1 MIGIILAGG
10 TGSRLWPLTKVIS
23 KQLLPVHDKPMIY
36 YPLTTLMLSGINEI
50 LVITNPAYLNNYTDL
65 LGNGSQW
72 GLKISIIPQEFPK
85 GIADVF
91 NLVPTS
97 YQDKNCALIL
107 GDNLLY
113 GVGLGTSLM
122 DVHKGNGAL
131 AFAYYV
137 ANPSS
142 FGVVELSDIGL
153 PLAIT
158 EKPSKPKSNYAIPGL
173 YFFDSSVYKK
183 VKNLTPSPRG
193 ELEVTDL
200 LSMYLQE
207 KTLEIKILE
216 RGTAWLDTGT
226 PEDLISASEFVRV
239 IEERQGLKIGSPEE
253 VALRQ
258 QFINENDFNKIINQI
273 PPGKYK
279 EYLVSLKINNL

>member
-142 FGVVELSDIGL
+142 FGVVELSDTGL

-158 EKPSKPKSNYAIPGL
+158 EKPSEPKSNYAIPGL

-279 EYLVSLKINNL
+279 EYLVSLKTNNL

>member
-36 YPLTTLMLSGINEI
+36 YPLTTLMLSGIKEI

-72 GLKISIIPQEFPK
+72 GLKISIITQEFPK

-122 DVHKGNGAL
+122 DVHKGSGAL
-131 AFAYYV
+131 AFAYNV

-142 FGVVELSDIGL
+142 FGVVELSDTGL
-153 PLAIT
+153 PLSIT

-258 QFINENDFNKIINQI
+258 QFINENDLNKIINQI

-279 EYLVSLKINNL
+279 EYLVGLKTNNL

>member
-279 EYLVSLKINNL
+279 EYLVSLKTNNL

>member
-10 TGSRLWPLTKVIS
+10 TGSRLWPLTKVVS

-36 YPLTTLMLSGINEI
+36 YPLTTLMLSGIREI
-50 LVITNPAYLNNYTDL
+50 LVITNPVYLNNYTDL

-72 GLKISIIPQEFPK
+72 GLKISIIPQEFPN

-91 NLVPTS
+91 NLVPTC

-122 DVHKGNGAL
+122 DVHNGSGAL

-142 FGVVELSDIGL
+142 FGVIELSDTGS
-153 PLAIT
+153 PLSIT

-173 YFFDSSVYKK
+173 YFFDSSVYEK
-183 VKNLTPSPRG
+183 VKNLTPSTRG

-200 LSMYLQE
+200 LNMYLQE

-239 IEERQGLKIGSPEE
+239 IEDRQGLKIGSPEE

-258 QFINENDFNKIINQI
+258 QFINERDFDKIVNQI

-279 EYLVSLKINNL
+279 KYLVGLKTNYL

>member
-173 YFFDSSVYKK
+173 YFFDS
-183 VKNLTPSPRG
+183 
-193 ELEVTDL
+193 
-200 LSMYLQE
+200 LSFKLSS
-207 KTLEIKILE
+207 IL
-216 RGTAWLDTGT
+216 
-226 PEDLISASEFVRV
+226 I
-239 IEERQGLKIGSPEE
+239 
-253 VALRQ
+253 
-258 QFINENDFNKIINQI
+258 
-273 PPGKYK
+273 
-279 EYLVSLKINNL
+279 

>member
-36 YPLTTLMLSGINEI
+36 YPLTTLMLSGIKEI
-50 LVITNPAYLNNYTDL
+50 LVITNPAYLNNYADL

-91 NLVPTS
+91 NLVHS
-97 YQDKNCALIL
+97 SLQDKNCALIL

-113 GVGLGTSLM
+113 GMGLGTSLM
-122 DVHKGNGAL
+122 DAYKGSGAL

-142 FGVVELSDIGL
+142 FGVVELSDTGL
-153 PLAIT
+153 PLSIT

-183 VKNLTPSPRG
+183 VKNLTPSSRG

-226 PEDLISASEFVRV
+226 PEDLKSASEFVRV

-279 EYLVSLKINNL
+279 EYLVSLKTNNL

>member
-258 QFINENDFNKIINQI
+258 QFINENDFNKIFNQI

-279 EYLVSLKINNL
+279 EYLVSLKTNNL